1 MIYQSFLKRFFDLFL
16 VVLSLPLILPI
27 AGLVSVLVRAKIGA
41 PVFFVQERP
50 GLLAKPF
57 NMVKFRTMTDARN
70 IDGDL
75 LADEDRITAFGKF
88 LRKTSLDELP
98 EFWNILKG
106 DMSFVGP
113 RPLLM
118 RYLKLYSK
126 EQMRRH
132 DVRPGLTG
140 LAQINGRN
148 LLSWEKK
155 FKLDLNYID
164 KCSFMFDTF
173 IMAKT
178 LAVVLSSKGVSA
190 TDEVTTSEF
199 RGSKNI

>member
-1 MIYQSFLKRFFDLFL
+1 
-16 VVLSLPLILPI
+16 
-27 AGLVSVLVRAKIGA
+27 
-41 PVFFVQERP
+41 
-50 GLLAKPF
+50 
-57 NMVKFRTMTDARN
+57 MTDAR
-70 IDGDL
+70 DSEGEL
-75 LADEDRITAFGKF
+75 LSDDERITSFGNF

-98 EFWNILKG
+98 EFWNIIRG

-132 DVRPGLTG
+132 ELRPGLTG

-148 LLSWEKK
+148 LLSWDEK
-155 FKLDLNYID
+155 FKLDVEYID
-164 KCSFMFDTF
+164 KCTF
-173 IMAKT
+173 KSDIGIMLKT

-190 TDEVTTSEF
+190 IDEVTTSEF